1 LAKKRTEKLEKV
13 KDKGCMGY
21 EKKEMKVKGVNLPME
36 EVQFGG
42 ETVAW
47 RPNIGAGEN
56 YMRNERVGNWEYGF
70 WTKI

>member
-1 LAKKRTEKLEKV
+1 
-13 KDKGCMGY
+13 MGY